1 MCRLGMAMG
10 VRRIRI
16 NHAGC
21 LNVCEHGPAL
31 VIYPDGVW
39 YRYETEADVEEILRR
54 HVVAGQPVER
64 LRLDIDPATVHG
76 MMGE

>member
-1 MCRLGMAMG
+1 VSLGHG
-10 VRRIRI
+10 DGGPRIR

-39 YRYETEADVEEILRR
+39 YRYETEADMEENLRR
-54 HVVAGQPVER
+54 YVVAGQPVER
-64 LRLDIDPATVHG
+64 LRLDIDLATLHA
-76 MMGE
+76 